1 MIWPIGMGGMARE
14 KVKKDGKV
22 GIGPGVVLAVVAAS
36 KPFSKPM
43 TAMIC
48 PIWGAM
54 DGMARE
60 GEEGAWRGS
69 GGGGSGEEQTLLQT
83 NDNGLSD
90 LGGDGWNGKGEGA
103 WGSSGGG
110 DGGEEQALLQTND
123 KDVSDLGGDGWNG
136 KGEGWEG
143 WDGKVGMGPGA
154 VLVAA
159 AGGKSRPGSKTMVT
173 MIGLIGIG
181 GSTIQFTV
189 ASTKHRPELRE
200 R

>member
-1 MIWPIGMGGMARE
+1 M
-14 KVKKDGKV
+14 
-22 GIGPGVVLAVVAAS
+22 VVVVAGKS
-36 KPFSKPM
+36 MPLSKPM

-48 PIWGAM
+48 PIWAAM

-60 GEEGAWRGS
+60 KE
-69 GGGGSGEEQTLLQT
+69 
-83 NDNGLSD
+83 
-90 LGGDGWNGKGEGA
+90 K
-103 WGSSGGG
+103 
-110 DGGEEQALLQTND
+110 
-123 KDVSDLGGDGWNG
+123 K
-136 KGEGWEG
+136 
-143 WDGKVGMGPGA
+143 DGKVGMGPGA